1 MVYEKKY
8 GGRVKGTPN
17 VTTKELRERISR
29 IVDATFS
36 ELELMELTN
45 RERIELLGKLLPFI
59 APKLT
64 SLTID
69 EPKQENFTPI
79 EIKIIH
85 PSNDN

>member
-1 MVYEKKY
+1 MKY
-8 GGRVKGTPN
+8 GGRAKGTPN

-36 ELELMELTN
+36 ELELMKLTN
-45 RERIELLGKLLPFI
+45 KERIELLGKLLPYI

-64 SLTID
+64 TITID
-69 EPKQENFTPI
+69 DQKHEQQFKPI

-85 PSNDN
+85 PTNDH

>member
-1 MVYEKKY
+1 MRY
-8 GGRVKGTPN
+8 GGRKAGTPN
-17 VTTKELRERISR
+17 FTTKELRERISR
-29 IVDATFS
+29 IVNNTFN
-36 ELELMELTN
+36 EIELMELTN

-79 EIKIIH
+79 EIKIIK
-85 PSNDN
+85 PTNDN